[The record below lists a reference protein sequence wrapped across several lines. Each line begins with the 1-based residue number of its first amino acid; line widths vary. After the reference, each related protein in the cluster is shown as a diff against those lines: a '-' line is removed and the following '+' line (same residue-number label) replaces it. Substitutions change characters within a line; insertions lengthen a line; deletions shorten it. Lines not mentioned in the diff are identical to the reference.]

1 VTDALLALTTG
12 LPERSLAAGE
22 VVYREGDAVTTVL
35 VLVDGQLE
43 IERGGLVVNSHRVP
57 GSVVGELGALLHQPR
72 SATVTA
78 GVPSVVREIGDPDEF
93 FAAHPQVGLEVAR
106 QLAGRL
112 YRLTAYVADVQE
124 QFGDRGDHLGV
135 FAELLTRISDR
146 PPIDIEPGS
155 DRSPDY

>member
-1 VTDALLALTTG
+1 MLALTTG

-43 IERGGLVVNSHRVP
+43 IERGGLVVNSHRVRDRSSATRCAP
-57 GSVVGELGALLHQPR
+57 APTSLGDGDRR
-72 SATVTA
+72 SAV
-78 GVPSVVREIGDPDEF
+78 GRPRDRRSRRVLRRPPSGRSRG
-93 FAAHPQVGLEVAR
+93 GR

-112 YRLTAYVADVQE
+112 YRLTAYVADVRE
-124 QFGDRGDHLGV
+124 QFADRGDHLGV
-135 FAELLTRISDR
+135 FAQLLTRISDR
-146 PPIDIEPGS
+146 PPVDIEPGS